1 VWVFTKGL
9 NMQNLAFGVNGHGT
23 PRYKDQWF
31 FTRYHII
38 VGWNVQQWT
47 CNNVGGLIYNPCV
60 NQMD

>member
-1 VWVFTKGL
+1 
-9 NMQNLAFGVNGHGT
+9 MQNLAFGVNGHGT
-23 PRYKDQWF
+23 PRYKYQWF

-38 VGWNVQQWT
+38 VAWNVQQWT